1 MYIFS
6 AIYLNNNS
14 WQLSVSYFR
23 LFITR
28 SLSLHFSSSQIVSN
42 IWEKGLTQ
50 LMIDNWVCREV
61 KPIYRTKLCIL
72 YELRLD
78 TVCSVLVVESWWEL
92 HAPSARHFPNGPQY
106 ISRCRS
112 AHYPGPDKWIMING
126 GLNLETLLSP
136 DLWKWCVTSF
146 AVFALESLFIH
157 FCLLICAYLSKIHKR
172 SKDP

>member
-1 MYIFS
+1 MSI
-6 AIYLNNNS
+6 
-14 WQLSVSYFR
+14 SYFR

-28 SLSLHFSSSQIVSN
+28 SLSLHFSSSPNSFKYS
-42 IWEKGLTQ
+42 WERSDSIDDWQ
-50 LMIDNWVCREV
+50 LSLYRQV

-92 HAPSARHFPNGPQY
+92 HAPSARHFPNGRQY

-126 GLNLETLLSP
+126 GPNLQTALSRPVKVMCDKFRCICTREPLHSLLP
-136 DLWKWCVTSF
+136 PLT
-146 AVFALESLFIH
+146 
-157 FCLLICAYLSKIHKR
+157 YQR
-172 SKDP
+172 SIKDPFNKEGIV